1 MFQSSPLLRVCSPD
15 THNERIFKES
25 EMNESSTRDSSR
37 FFVFICHNIVGR
49 IHLNFLDMV
58 VSIEPLEKETK
69 HSCKDDPQ

>member
-1 MFQSSPLLRVCSPD
+1 
-15 THNERIFKES
+15 
-25 EMNESSTRDSSR
+25 MNESSTRDSSR

-49 IHLNFLDMV
+49 IHLNFLDVV